1 MKYAQ
6 HITDLV
12 GDTPL
17 VKLNHVTEGVTP
29 ATVLVKLEYLNPGGS
44 SKDRIAA
51 RIIDAAERE
60 GKLKPGGTIVEPTSG
75 NTGVGLALVAQ
86 QRGYQCIFVC
96 PDKVSEDKRNV
107 LTAYGAEVVVTPT
120 AVAPDSPESYYG
132 VSDRLAREIPGAF
145 KPDQY
150 SNPNGPRSHYE
161 TTGPEIWRDTDGTIT
176 HFVAGVGTGGTIT
189 GTGRYLREVSG
200 DRVRIIG
207 ADPEGSVYSGGTG
220 RPYFVE
226 GVGED
231 FWPSAYDPSVPHEI
245 IAASDA
251 ESFEMTRRLA
261 REEGILVGGSSG
273 MAVVAAL
280 KAAARPEVTADD
292 VFVVLLPDSGRGYLG
307 KIFNDKWMRAYGFG
321 NAPAGHTIRDI
332 LSAKADRTA
341 PLVYVHPND
350 TVREAIDRMTQAGVS
365 QLVVLAAEPPVV
377 LGEVVGALHEEEL
390 LEQVFSGRAKLTD
403 EVSTVVGEPLPLIGV
418 NEPVATARQAF
429 GTAPAMLVTDGGK
442 ALGVISRTD
451 LLSYLSS

>member
-1 MKYAQ
+1 MKYAES
-6 HITDLV
+6 IVDLV

-17 VKLNHVTEGVTP
+17 VKLQHVTEGVTE
-29 ATVLVKLEYLNPGGS
+29 ATVLVKLEYFNPGGS
-44 SKDRIAA
+44 SKDRIAG

-60 GKLKPGGTIVEPTSG
+60 GLLKPGGTIVEPTSG

-86 QRGYQCIFVC
+86 QRGYKCIFVC
-96 PDKVSEDKRNV
+96 PDKVGEDKRNV

-145 KPDQY
+145 KPNQY
-150 SNPNGPRSHYE
+150 ANPNGPRSHYE
-161 TTGPEIWRDTDGTIT
+161 TTGPEIWRDTDGRVT

-200 DRVRIIG
+200 DAVRIIG

-231 FWPSAYDPSVPHEI
+231 FWPDAYDPDVPHEI
-245 IAASDA
+245 IAVSDA
-251 ESFEMTRRLA
+251 DSFAMTRRLA

-280 KAAARPEVTADD
+280 RAASAPGVTADD
-292 VFVVLLPDSGRGYLG
+292 VFVVLLPDGGRGYLG

-321 NAPAGHTIRDI
+321 NAPTGHTIAD
-332 LSAKADRTA
+332 LLAAKADRTA

-350 TVREAIDRMTQAGVS
+350 TVREAIDRMTETGVS
-365 QLVVLAAEPPVV
+365 QVVVVGHEPPVV
-377 LGEVVGALHEEEL
+377 LGEVLGALHEDVL
-390 LEQVFSGRAKLTD
+390 LEQVFTGAVKLTD
-403 EVSTVVGEPLPLIGV
+403 EVGGVVGEALPLIGV
-418 NEPVATARQAF
+418 QEPVAAARTAF
-429 GTAPAMLVTDGGK
+429 TDAPAMLVTDGGK
-442 ALGVISRTD
+442 ALGVITRTD
-451 LLSYLSS
+451 LLTYLSH

>member
-1 MKYAQ
+1 MKYAA

-17 VKLNHVTEGVTP
+17 VKLNHVTEGVTD

-44 SKDRIAA
+44 SKDRIAR
-51 RIIDAAERE
+51 RIIEAAERD
-60 GKLKPGGTIVEPTSG
+60 GRLKPGGTIVEPTSG
-75 NTGVGLALVAQ
+75 NTGVGLALFAQ
-86 QRGYQCIFVC
+86 ERGYRCIFVC

-107 LTAYGAEVVVTPT
+107 LAAYGAEVVVTPT

-150 SNPNGPRSHYE
+150 SNPNGPLSHYE
-161 TTGPEIWRDTDGTIT
+161 TTGPEIWRDTDGKVT

-189 GTGRYLREVSG
+189 GTGRYLREVSEDG
-200 DRVRIIG
+200 VRIIG

-231 FWPSAYDPSVPHEI
+231 FWPAAYDPEVPHEI
-245 IAASDA
+245 IEVSDA
-251 ESFEMTRRLA
+251 ESFAMTRRLA

-332 LSAKADRTA
+332 LAAKADRTA

-350 TVREAIDRMTQAGVS
+350 TVREAIDRMTQSGVS
-365 QLVVLAAEPPVV
+365 QLVVLSAEPPVV

-403 EVSTVVGEPLPLIGV
+403 EVSSVVGAPLPLIGV

-429 GTAPAMLVTDGGK
+429 GEAPAMLVTVGGK

-451 LLSYLSS
+451 LLAYLSS

>member
-1 MKYAQ
+1 MKYAES
-6 HITDLV
+6 IVDLV

-17 VKLNHVTEGVTP
+17 VKLHRVTEGVTD
-29 ATVLVKLEYLNPGGS
+29 ATVLVKLEYFNPGGS
-44 SKDRIAA
+44 VKDRIAS
-51 RIIDAAERE
+51 RLIDAAERE

-86 QRGYQCIFVC
+86 QRGYKCIFVC

-107 LTAYGAEVVVTPT
+107 LMAYGAEVVVTPT
-120 AVAPDSPESYYG
+120 TVAPDSPESYYG

-161 TTGPEIWRDTDGTIT
+161 TTGPEIWRDTDGKVT

-200 DRVRIIG
+200 DTVRIIG

-231 FWPSAYDPSVPHEI
+231 FWPGAYDPKVPHEI
-245 IAASDA
+245 IEVSDA
-251 ESFEMTRRLA
+251 ESFAMTRRLA

-280 KAAARPEVTADD
+280 KAAASAGPDD
-292 VFVVLLPDSGRGYLG
+292 VFVVLLPDGGRGYLG

-321 NAPAGHTIRDI
+321 NAPAGHTIADI
-332 LSAKADRTA
+332 LAAKADRTES
-341 PLVYVHPND
+341 LVFVHPND
-350 TVREAIDRMTQAGVS
+350 TVREAIDRMTETGVS
-365 QLVVLAAEPPVV
+365 QLLVLSAEPPVV
-377 LGEVVGALHEEEL
+377 LGEVVGALHEAQL
-390 LEQVFSGRAKLTD
+390 LDLVFSGQAKLTD
-403 EVSTVVGEPLPLIGV
+403 EVASVVGESLPLIGV
-418 NEPVATARQAF
+418 TEPVVSARTAFAD
-429 GTAPAMLVTDGGK
+429 APAMLVTDGGK
-442 ALGVISRTD
+442 ALGVITRTD
-451 LLSYLSS
+451 LLTYLSA